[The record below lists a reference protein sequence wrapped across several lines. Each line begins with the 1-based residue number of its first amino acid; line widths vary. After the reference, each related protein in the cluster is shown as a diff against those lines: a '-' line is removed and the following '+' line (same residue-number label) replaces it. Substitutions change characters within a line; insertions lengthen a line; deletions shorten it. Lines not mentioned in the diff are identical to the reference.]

1 MYHSYMHL
9 QTSNNN
15 THSVTNDLRKSINTD
30 MLFTG
35 NNEIVIQHREQ
46 QYRLRLTRAG
56 KLILTK

>member
-9 QTSNNN
+9 QASNNN
-15 THSVTNDLRKSINTD
+15 THSVTNDLRKSINSD

-46 QYRLRLTRAG
+46 QYRLRLTRSG

>member
-9 QTSNNN
+9 QTSNNSD
-15 THSVTNDLRKSINTD
+15 HSAANDLRKSINSD
-30 MLFTG
+30 ALFTG

>member
-15 THSVTNDLRKSINTD
+15 THSATSGLRNSINSD
-30 MLFTG
+30 VLFTG
-35 NNEIVIQHREQ
+35 SNEIVIQHREQ
-46 QYRLRLTRAG
+46 QYRLRLTRTG

>member
-1 MYHSYMHL
+1 MYRSYMHL
-9 QTSNNN
+9 QASNNN
-15 THSVTNDLRKSINTD
+15 PIATTNDHRKSINSD

>member
-9 QTSNNN
+9 QASDNNAHSATS
-15 THSVTNDLRKSINTD
+15 DLHKSINSD

-35 NNEIVIQHREQ
+35 NKEIVIQHGEQ
-46 QYRLRLTRAG
+46 QYRLRLTRTG

>member
-9 QTSNNN
+9 QASNNN
-15 THSVTNDLRKSINTD
+15 PIATTNDHRKSINSD
-30 MLFTG
+30 MLFTDS
-35 NNEIVIQHREQ
+35 NEIVIQHREQ